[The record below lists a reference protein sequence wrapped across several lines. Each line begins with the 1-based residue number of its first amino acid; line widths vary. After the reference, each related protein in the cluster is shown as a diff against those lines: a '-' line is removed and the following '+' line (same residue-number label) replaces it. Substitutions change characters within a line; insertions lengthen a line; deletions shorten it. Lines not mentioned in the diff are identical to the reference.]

1 MNKKICAFVFLILMR
16 APLTH
21 AKDLDL
27 KWSELRVFADQTTF
41 SQFPSDLNDLA
52 KLNGIDE
59 LHSVVG
65 FGLEA
70 NAELKEWFKLGT
82 KFKGVFSGSNK
93 KEASSSTTDYLSV
106 QQYSAGL
113 TGRINLLKSD
123 SLLIDTF
130 VELGLSNN
138 TIEIH
143 TSVGQGKWE
152 KNSHF
157 YQRAGLTAA
166 FGGPSFKFFAEG
178 GYEVFK
184 LDNPEYQGTIGSQI
198 QTIDLSGTFVGVGM
212 IISGIPSWIKP
223 GSVSSGN

>member
-1 MNKKICAFVFLILMR
+1 MNKKIVASLLAVLLS
-16 APLTH
+16 APFAQ

-27 KWSELRVFADQTTF
+27 KWSELRIFADQTNF

-52 KLNGIDE
+52 KMNGIDE

-82 KFKGVFSGSNK
+82 KFKGVFAGSNK
-93 KEASSSTTDYLSV
+93 KEASASSTDYLSV

-113 TGRINLLKSD
+113 TGRVNLLKSD
-123 SLLIDTF
+123 SFLIDSF

-143 TSVGQGKWE
+143 TAAGQGKWE
-152 KNSHF
+152 ENSHF

-184 LDNPEYQGTIGSQI
+184 LDHLDYQGTVGSQI

-223 GSVSSGN
+223 GSISSGN